1 MKVVEI
7 TMEYISTSLTKHL
20 ENRIKVELVTLNYN
34 EEV

>member
-1 MKVVEI
+1 MKAVEI
-7 TMEYISTSLTKHL
+7 STEYIFTRLTKHL